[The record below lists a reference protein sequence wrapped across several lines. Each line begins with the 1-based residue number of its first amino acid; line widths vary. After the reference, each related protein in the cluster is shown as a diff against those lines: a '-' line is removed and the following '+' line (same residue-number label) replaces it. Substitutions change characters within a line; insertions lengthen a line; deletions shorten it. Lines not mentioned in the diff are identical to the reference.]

1 MIGITFLVLLSCGT
15 VWWGWRELNN
25 ARSRSKP
32 TMVRRV
38 ALYYALVL
46 FGMGWGFAAFGVARM
61 WPDVPQWI
69 ALIGL
74 VPLMFIAL
82 AVRFSRG
89 FAMRLLALK
98 DPRRKRRQKS

>member
-1 MIGITFLVLLSCGT
+1 MIGIGLLALLSCGAA
-15 VWWGWRELNN
+15 WWGWRELKN
-25 ARSRSKP
+25 ARSQSKP
-32 TMVRRV
+32 MMVRRV